1 MRIIILL
8 GLCVNAEALLA
19 EIPLAISKK
28 APGYRGRLLRAPPAH
43 RARTS
48 PPKQVTAKKSQSIEI
63 AGAQAVTT
71 GAAEQR

>member
-28 APGYRGRLLRAPPAH
+28 APNIGVVCFVHRLRIEHGHRPPN
-43 RARTS
+43 R
-48 PPKQVTAKKSQSIEI
+48 
-63 AGAQAVTT
+63 
-71 GAAEQR
+71 